1 MPQGPVRQADR
12 GVHMLRIGGD
22 VCVLRRNGDVCVLR
36 HDGGVCMLRR
46 NGSVCMLRRDGG
58 GRMLRRDGGGR
69 MLQAITRVSGSLRCQ
84 TLADAHHCQ
93 ALRRPLTSVC
103 CEA

>member
-58 GRMLRRDGGGR
+58 GRML
-69 MLQAITRVSGSLRCQ
+69 QAITRVSGSLRCQ